1 MGIRYRNICSFY
13 DQLMKVQNYAYSYY
27 LIGLFLFWVLLDYK
41 DYTFLNILKVTAIWI
56 SVVYFQGRI
65 MCM

>member
-27 LIGLFLFWVLLDYK
+27 LIALFLFWVLLDYK
-41 DYTFLNILKVTAIWI
+41 YYTFLNILLYGYLWFIFKA
-56 SVVYFQGRI
+56 G
-65 MCM
+65 